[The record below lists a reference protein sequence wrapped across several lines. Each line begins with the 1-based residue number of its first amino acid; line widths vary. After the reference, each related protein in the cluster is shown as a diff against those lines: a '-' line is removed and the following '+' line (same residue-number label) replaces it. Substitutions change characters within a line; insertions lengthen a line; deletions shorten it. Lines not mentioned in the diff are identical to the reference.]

1 MGPHMNTMSSASLED
16 YFRPFREKTVGFDTF
31 FESPCGRQPL
41 VYADWTASG
50 RLYGPIE
57 DIIKNDF
64 GPLIGNTHTEDN
76 FTGTSMTVAY
86 HEAQKIVKK
95 HVNATDE
102 DVLLAVGSGMTGA
115 MAKLQRILG
124 YKIPSPAMKYV
135 NEADIDRPIVF
146 MTHMEHHSNQTA
158 WFETIATVEIILPN
172 AEGLVDLNHFA
183 ALLEKYK
190 NHKTKIASV
199 TSCSNVTGIATPYHQ
214 IAKMIHQAGGWC
226 FVDFACS
233 APYVAIDM
241 HPKDPAEK
249 LDAIFFS
256 PHKFLG
262 GPGTTG
268 ILIFNRALYSPGQI
282 PDQPGGG
289 TVTWTNP
296 WGGHQYYD
304 DIQTR
309 EDGGT
314 PAFVQTIQ
322 TALCIKLKDKMGVAS
337 ILARE
342 HQLVDKIFA
351 KFASASNIHILA
363 GDIKDRLGVI
373 SFYID
378 DLHFNL
384 GVKLLNDRYGVQ
396 VRGGC
401 SCAGTYG
408 HYLLNVEKEFSN
420 QITGKIDQ
428 GDLTEKPGWIRMSI
442 HPTMTDQE
450 LDYILDAIL
459 EVAAHHAAWMKE
471 YCYCPIGNSF
481 IHNAEPKSKVLELF
495 DL

>member
-1 MGPHMNTMSSASLED
+1 MNRPSSNTLED
-16 YFRPFREKTVGFDTF
+16 YFRTFRENTVGFNAF
-31 FESPCGRQPL
+31 FDSPYGRKPL

-64 GPLIGNTHTEDN
+64 GPLVGNTHTETN

-86 HEAQKIVKK
+86 HEAQKIIKN
-95 HVNATDE
+95 HVNAADE
-102 DVLLAVGSGMTGA
+102 DVLLSVGSGMTGA

-124 YKIPSPAMKYV
+124 YKIPSPALKYV
-135 NEADIDRPIVF
+135 NQADIDRPIVF

-158 WFETIATVEIILPN
+158 WFETIATVEIILPTVD
-172 AEGLVDLNHFA
+172 GMVDLNHFA
-183 ALLEKYK
+183 ALLDKYK

-199 TSCSNVTGIATPYHQ
+199 TSCSNVTGISTPYHK

-241 HPKDPAEK
+241 HPADLDEK

-268 ILIFNRALYSPGQI
+268 ILIFNHALYSPGQI

-314 PAFVQTIQ
+314 PPFIQTIQ
-322 TALCIKLKDKMGVAS
+322 TALCVKLKEKMGVAAM
-337 ILARE
+337 LARE
-342 HQLVDKIFA
+342 HQMVEKIFA
-351 KFASASNIHILA
+351 KFSLVSNIHILA
-363 GDIKDRLGVI
+363 SEIKDRLGVL

-378 DLHFNL
+378 NLHFNL
-384 GVKLLNDRYGVQ
+384 GVKLLNDRFGVQ

-420 QITGKIDQ
+420 QITSKIDQ

-442 HPTMTDQE
+442 HPTMSDQE

-459 EVAAHHAAWMKE
+459 AVASNYPAWCSDYE
-471 YCYCPIGNSF
+471 YCPAGNSF
-481 IHNAEPKSKVLELF
+481 IHNAEPQSNILKLF
-495 DL
+495 NF

>member
-1 MGPHMNTMSSASLED
+1 MNRPSSDTLED
-16 YFRPFREKTVGFDTF
+16 YFRTFRENTVGFNAF
-31 FESPCGRQPL
+31 FESPYGRKPL

-64 GPLIGNTHTEDN
+64 GPLVGNTHTETN

-86 HEAQKIVKK
+86 HEAQKIIKN
-95 HVNATDE
+95 HVNAADE
-102 DVLLAVGSGMTGA
+102 DVLLSVGSGMTGA

-124 YKIPSPAMKYV
+124 YKIPSPALKYV
-135 NEADIDRPIVF
+135 NQADIDRPIVF

-158 WFETIATVEIILPN
+158 WFETIATVKIILPT
-172 AEGLVDLNHFA
+172 ADGLVDLEHFA
-183 ALLEKYK
+183 TLLDKYK

-199 TSCSNVTGIATPYHQ
+199 TSCSNVTGIATPYHK
-214 IAKMIHQAGGWC
+214 ISKMIHAAGGWC

-241 HPKDPAEK
+241 HPADLDEK

-314 PAFVQTIQ
+314 PPFIQTIQ
-322 TALCIKLKDKMGVAS
+322 TALCVKLKEKMGVAA

-342 HQLVDKIFA
+342 HEMVEKIFTE
-351 KFASASNIHILA
+351 FSMASNIHILA
-363 GDIKDRLGVI
+363 SEVKDRLGVI

-384 GVKLLNDRYGVQ
+384 GVKLLNDRFGVQ

-420 QITGKIDQ
+420 RITCKIDR

-450 LDYILDAIL
+450 LDYILQAIL
-459 EVAAHHAAWMKE
+459 AVAGNYQAWRGDYE
-471 YCYCPIGNSF
+471 YCPAANSF
-481 IHNAEPKSKVLELF
+481 IHNAEPRPQILELF
-495 DL
+495 DF

>member
-1 MGPHMNTMSSASLED
+1 MHGTLINSLEA
-16 YFRPFREKTVGFDTF
+16 YFCGFRENTVGYDAF
-31 FESPCGRQPL
+31 FESPYGRQPL

-57 DIIKNDF
+57 DIIKNSF
-64 GPLIGNTHTEDN
+64 GPLIGNTHTETN

-86 HEAQKIVKK
+86 HEAQKIIKK
-95 HVNATDE
+95 HVNAADE
-102 DVLLAVGSGMTGA
+102 DVLLSVGSGMTGA

-135 NEADIDRPIVF
+135 NQTDIDRPIVF

-172 AEGLVDLNHFA
+172 AAGLVDLDHFA
-183 ALLEKYK
+183 SLLEKYK
-190 NHKTKIASV
+190 NHRTKIASV
-199 TSCSNVTGIATPYHQ
+199 TSCSNVTGISTPYHE
-214 IAKMIHQAGGWC
+214 IAKMIHRVGGWC

-233 APYVAIDM
+233 APYVAINM
-241 HPKDPAEK
+241 HPEDPQEK

-268 ILIFNRALYSPGQI
+268 ILIFNHGLYSPGQI

-314 PAFVQTIQ
+314 PPFIQTIQ
-322 TALCIKLKDKMGVAS
+322 TALCVKLKEKMGVDA

-342 HQLVDKIFA
+342 HQMVDKIFA
-351 KFASASNIHILA
+351 KFLSVANIHILA
-363 GDIKDRLGVI
+363 GDVKDRLGVI
-373 SFYID
+373 SFYIEE
-378 DLHFNL
+378 LHFNL
-384 GVKLLNDRYGVQ
+384 GVKLLNDRFGVQ

-420 QITGKIDQ
+420 QITGKIDR

-450 LDYILDAIL
+450 LEYILSAVL
-459 EVAAHHAAWMKE
+459 EVAKNHRVWQQD
-471 YCYCPIGNSF
+471 YQYCPVGNSF
-481 IHNAEPKSKVLELF
+481 IHNAELATKVSELF
-495 DL
+495 NL

>member
-1 MGPHMNTMSSASLED
+1 MSDASVNLED
-16 YFRPFREKTVGFDTF
+16 YFRTFRENTVGFDAF
-31 FESPCGRQPL
+31 FESPNGRQPL

-64 GPLIGNTHTEDN
+64 GPLIGNTHTETN
-76 FTGTSMTVAY
+76 FTGTSMTLAY
-86 HEAQKIVKK
+86 QEAQKIIKK
-95 HVNATDE
+95 HVNAADE
-102 DVLLAVGSGMTGA
+102 DVLLSVGSGMTGA

-124 YKIPSPAMKYV
+124 YKIPSPALKYV
-135 NEADIDRPIVF
+135 NQAEIDRPIVF

-158 WFETIATVEIILPN
+158 WFETIATVEIIQPTP
-172 AEGLVDLNHFA
+172 EGLVDLNHFA

-190 NHKTKIASV
+190 SRKTKIASV
-199 TSCSNVTGIATPYHQ
+199 TSCSNVTGIATPYHT

-233 APYVAIDM
+233 APYVEINM
-241 HPKDPAEK
+241 HPQDADEK

-268 ILIFNRALYSPGQI
+268 ILIFNHALYSPGQI

-314 PAFVQTIQ
+314 PPFVQTIQ
-322 TALCIKLKDKMGVAS
+322 TALCIKLKEKMGVKA

-342 HQLVDKIFA
+342 HQMVNKIFA
-351 KFASASNIHILA
+351 KFLDIPNIHILA
-363 GDIKDRLGVI
+363 GQVKDRIGVI
-373 SFYID
+373 SFYVD

-384 GVKLLNDRYGVQ
+384 GVKLLNDRFGVQ

-420 QITGKIDQ
+420 QITCKIDR

-450 LDYILDAIL
+450 LDYILNAVL
-459 EVAAHHAAWMKE
+459 EVAKNHQAWLKD
-471 YCYCPIGNSF
+471 YQYCPSGNSF
-481 IHNAEPKSKVLELF
+481 IHNAELQSNVLALF
-495 DL
+495 NL

>member
-1 MGPHMNTMSSASLED
+1 MNGTSSNALEE
-16 YFRPFREKTVGFDTF
+16 YFRAFRENTVGFDAF
-31 FESPCGRQPL
+31 FQSPYGRQPL

-57 DIIKNDF
+57 DIIKSDF
-64 GPLIGNTHTEDN
+64 GPLVGNTHTETN

-86 HEAQKIVKK
+86 HEAQKIIKK
-95 HVNATDE
+95 HVNAADE
-102 DVLLAVGSGMTGA
+102 DVLLSVGSGMTGA

-124 YKIPSPAMKYV
+124 YKIPSPALKYV
-135 NEADIDRPIVF
+135 NQAEIERPIVF

-158 WFETIATVEIILPN
+158 WFETIATVEIIQPT
-172 AEGLVDLNHFA
+172 AEGLVDLDHFA
-183 ALLEKYK
+183 TLLEKYK

-199 TSCSNVTGIATPYHQ
+199 TSCSNVTGIATPYHK

-233 APYVAIDM
+233 APYVAINM
-241 HPKDPAEK
+241 HPEDTEEK

-268 ILIFNRALYSPGQI
+268 ILIFNRELYSPGQI

-314 PAFVQTIQ
+314 PPFIQTIQ
-322 TALCIKLKDKMGVAS
+322 TALCVKLKEKMGVAA
-337 ILARE
+337 ILERE

-351 KFASASNIHILA
+351 KFLSVPNIHILA
-363 GDIKDRLGVI
+363 SEVKDRLGVI

-384 GVKLLNDRYGVQ
+384 GVKLLNDRFGVQ

-420 QITGKIDQ
+420 QNTCKIDR

-442 HPTMTDQE
+442 HPTMTDRE
-450 LDYILDAIL
+450 LDYILDAVL
-459 EVAAHHAAWMKE
+459 DVAKNHRAWLKD
-471 YCYCPIGNSF
+471 YQYCPVGNSF
-481 IHNAEPKSKVLELF
+481 IHNAELRPNILELF
-495 DL
+495 NL